1 MIKYDLY
8 AKKSYE
14 AKYEFLINKRE
25 STGLKYL
32 MVLKL
37 IEYSNDMDGIYKNI
51 GEMNLNKKHKI
62 LLVFD
67 DTIAD
72 MLSNKRLNRIV
83 AELSIKDRQL
93 NISLVFITQSYFA
106 VSQN

>member
-1 MIKYDLY
+1 
-8 AKKSYE
+8 
-14 AKYEFLINKRE
+14 
-25 STGLKYL
+25 
-32 MVLKL
+32 
-37 IEYSNDMDGIYKNI
+37 MDGIYKNI
-51 GEMNLNKKHKI
+51 EEMNLNKKHKI
-62 LLVFD
+62 LIVFD

>member
-1 MIKYDLY
+1 
-8 AKKSYE
+8 
-14 AKYEFLINKRE
+14 
-25 STGLKYL
+25 
-32 MVLKL
+32 
-37 IEYSNDMDGIYKNI
+37 
-51 GEMNLNKKHKI
+51 MNLNKKHKI

-106 VSQN
+106 VSQNQTKFCSLFYYENSK

>member
-1 MIKYDLY
+1 
-8 AKKSYE
+8 
-14 AKYEFLINKRE
+14 
-25 STGLKYL
+25 

-51 GEMNLNKKHKI
+51 EEMNLNKKHKI
-62 LLVFD
+62 LIVFD

-72 MLSNKRLNRIV
+72 MLSNKRLNRLV

-93 NISLVFITQSYFA
+93 KISLVFITQSYFA

>member
-1 MIKYDLY
+1 
-8 AKKSYE
+8 
-14 AKYEFLINKRE
+14 
-25 STGLKYL
+25 

-51 GEMNLNKKHKI
+51 EEMNLNKKHKI
-62 LLVFD
+62 LIVFD
-67 DTIAD
+67 ETIAD
-72 MLSNKRLNRIV
+72 MFSNKRLNRIV

>member
-1 MIKYDLY
+1 
-8 AKKSYE
+8 
-14 AKYEFLINKRE
+14 
-25 STGLKYL
+25 

-51 GEMNLNKKHKI
+51 GEINLNKKRKI
-62 LLVFD
+62 LIAFD

-93 NISLVFITQSYFA
+93 NIYLVFITQ
-106 VSQN
+106 